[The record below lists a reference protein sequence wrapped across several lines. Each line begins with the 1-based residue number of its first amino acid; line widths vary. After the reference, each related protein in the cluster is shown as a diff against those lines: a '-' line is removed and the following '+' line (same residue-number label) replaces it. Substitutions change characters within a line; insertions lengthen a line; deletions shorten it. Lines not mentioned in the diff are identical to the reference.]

1 MLFLAKSP
9 SMTAS
14 SDRYATCAAIRCLI
28 AYAEGLEGCH
38 IEVAAMEGAIVL
50 SGVAST
56 DEARQRAIAIAA
68 EYARTRVVSNIA
80 LRADRD
86 PSSHPHPQIELSN
99 SPAPPGQTAAPKTP
113 KETS

>member
-9 SMTAS
+9 SLTTS

-28 AYAEGLEGCH
+28 AYAEGLEDCH
-38 IEVAAMEGAIVL
+38 IDVVAIEGAIVL
-50 SGVAST
+50 SGVASN
-56 DEARQRAIAIAA
+56 DEARQQAIAIASG
-68 EYARTRVVSNIA
+68 YVRIRIVSNIT

-86 PSSHPHPQIELSN
+86 PFSHPQIDLSN
-99 SPAPPGQTAAPKTP
+99 SPAPSGQTAAPKTP